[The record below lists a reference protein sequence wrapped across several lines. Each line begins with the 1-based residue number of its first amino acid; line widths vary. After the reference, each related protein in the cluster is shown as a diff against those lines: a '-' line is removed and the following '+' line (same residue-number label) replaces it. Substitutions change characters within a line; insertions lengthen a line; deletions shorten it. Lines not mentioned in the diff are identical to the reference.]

1 MSYIA
6 ASLFLGDPAQYT
18 TSKLKEGNITI
29 IPYDYI
35 YAQTYYTEIEEDDFV
50 GPLSVTVAQILF
62 FVCGII
68 GAVTYTSLAYRP
80 KPRECWVLIALNAF
94 FVVLIGAFAISSRFE
109 YLLSKKHFNV
119 YTLLVLLVCF
129 VAFPLSVSV
138 VILLRSRNQSRKW
151 THFKNAIWPVILFVV
166 ITFGIAERLCQGK
179 WGDER
184 SESQKGIG
192 QWVRIN
198 KDLHVLARA
207 LASLLHRDHFQDIL
221 QIYNYPRS
229 QILSEVRQS
238 EGSKRAT

>member
-192 QWVRIN
+192 QW
-198 KDLHVLARA
+198 
-207 LASLLHRDHFQDIL
+207 
-221 QIYNYPRS
+221 
-229 QILSEVRQS
+229 
-238 EGSKRAT
+238 